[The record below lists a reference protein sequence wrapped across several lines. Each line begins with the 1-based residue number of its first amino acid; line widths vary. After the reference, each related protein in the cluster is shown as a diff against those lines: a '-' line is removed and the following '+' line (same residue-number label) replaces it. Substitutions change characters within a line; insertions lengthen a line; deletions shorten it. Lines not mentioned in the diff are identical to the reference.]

1 MNSFDPLV
9 ILGIAALA
17 GIGSVIRFA
26 LSKWNGYLH
35 WGILVANVLASF
47 IAGWASTNFSDD
59 RTVALIVVG
68 FAGGLSTFSSWVA
81 GTVHLAARNKVFAPL
96 AYTLLTLILSSTA
109 AYLGLFLG

>member
-9 ILGIAALA
+9 ILGIAGLA
-17 GIGSVIRFA
+17 GLGSVFRFA

-47 IAGWASTNFSDD
+47 IAGWASTHFSDD
-59 RTVALIVVG
+59 QTVALIVVG
-68 FAGGLSTFSSWVA
+68 FAGGLSTFSSWAA

-96 AYTLLTLILSSTA
+96 AYTLLTLILSSTV
-109 AYLGLFLG
+109 AYLGLILG